1 MFTPYYI
8 LAVGFG
14 VLATLISFYSF
25 VVKKDDPSFPGKLSG
40 PIMIGAAILGIATFG
55 FVWKGGEEELD
66 HKKHEEEQQLEEGH
80 SENTDAPTGV
90 KYGN

>member
-14 VLATLISFYSF
+14 VLATLVSVYGFAI
-25 VVKKDDPSFPGKLSG
+25 KKGDPNFPGSLSG
-40 PIMIGAAILGIATFG
+40 PIMIVAAIIGIATFG

-66 HKKHEEEQQLEEGH
+66 HKKHEEEQQLKEGN
-80 SENTDAPTGV
+80 SANTDAPKGV

>member
-14 VLATLISFYSF
+14 LLATLLAFYGF
-25 VVKKDDPSFPGKLSG
+25 IVKKDDPEFPGKLSG
-40 PIMIGAAILGIATFG
+40 PIMMLAAIIGIATFS
-55 FVWKGGEEELD
+55 FVWKGGEEELE
-66 HKKHEEEQQLEEGH
+66 HKKHEEEKQAQEGH
-80 SENTDAPTGV
+80 SPNTDAPKGV